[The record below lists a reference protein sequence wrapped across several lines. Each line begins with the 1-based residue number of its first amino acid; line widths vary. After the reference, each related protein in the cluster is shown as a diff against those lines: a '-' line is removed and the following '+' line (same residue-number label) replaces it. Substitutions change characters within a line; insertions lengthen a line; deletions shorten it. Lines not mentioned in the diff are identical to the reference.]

1 MSAQDPT
8 HFAISCHRLGARS
21 VVVTPSGSLDLA
33 SAPKLKWA
41 LFDLLD
47 EGRDGF
53 VVDLSLVSFID
64 STALG
69 VLIGFKRSLGSRGR
83 IVIAAPS
90 PEVVTLLEVAGVTS
104 ALDLLPTVEAAV
116 TLLGEPGTPSP
127 EEDRDAVQRAV
138 AYPRDAG
145 VSEEAAG
152 DGAEAE
158 ASDASLTPD
167 AAMALGIA
175 ASAMP
180 FARSSAEQVERWLR
194 VLCRCGD
201 AASVLTSLGI
211 TDELPVAPGD
221 DSDGPA
227 PPSGRAVDRDPVSTV
242 TRAAGVAARR
252 RGASGIRPSDL
263 LEAVIAV
270 YGPEFEH
277 VLRLH
282 GVSSADVTERLREL
296 RADS

>member
-1 MSAQDPT
+1 MSAEDPT
-8 HFAISCHRLGARS
+8 HFAISCRRLDART

-47 EGRDGF
+47 EGHGGF
-53 VVDLSLVSFID
+53 IVDLSRVSFID

-69 VLIGFKRSLGSRGR
+69 VLIGFKRSLGSRGQ

-90 PEVVTLLEVAGVTS
+90 PEVVTLLEVAGVTR
-104 ALDLLPTVEAAV
+104 ALDLLPTVEAAI
-116 TLLGEPGTPSP
+116 TLLGELDPASP
-127 EEDRDAVQRAV
+127 EQDRHAPQSAV
-138 AYPRDAG
+138 ADPPDPD
-145 VSEEAAG
+145 VTEEPAG
-152 DGAEAE
+152 DGAEAG

-167 AAMALGIA
+167 AAMAMGIA

-180 FARSSAEQVERWLR
+180 FARSSAEQAERWLR
-194 VLCRCGD
+194 VLCRYGD
-201 AASVLTSLGI
+201 AAGVLTSLGI
-211 TDELPVAPGD
+211 TDELPVAPGGH
-221 DSDGPA
+221 SDGPA
-227 PPSGRAVDRDPVSTV
+227 PPSGRVDRDPVSTV
-242 TRAAGVAARR
+242 TRAAEVAARR

-296 RADS
+296 RPDS